1 MDNKKQ
7 LGMLNKMANSFGI
20 ANYDEIK
27 KIDISLSDN
36 GNYLIYEVYMDL
48 DLPSDSD
55 QIEIDYVISELDIYF
70 LIDDRIISTVKS
82 FHEFKGLPLNNNYQV
97 IVYNKDGDIIFNHLE
112 MLRGIYKKDPFL
124 TGGQM
129 YRKMM
134 GL

>member
-20 ANYDEIK
+20 SNYDEIE
-27 KIDISLSDN
+27 KINISLSDN
-36 GNYLIYEVYMDL
+36 GNYLIYEVYTNL

-55 QIEIDYVISELDIYF
+55 QIEIDYVMSELDIYF

-82 FHEFKGLPLNNNYQV
+82 FHEFKGLPLNDNYQV

-112 MLRGIYKKDPFL
+112 ILKGIYKKNPFL